1 MAVIEVQV
9 SGDTVT
15 LHVPNGGWSAPFPN
29 AILLDRRPDGG
40 SEILAVGGQ
49 RGPPD
54 PMRHPDAREVQPF
67 TTGQF
72 DADVAAAYIRF
83 LVAQGLA
90 SHLELS
96 KPNLRI
102 TWADWDRVPREAR
115 ADFLRAAMSYASD
128 IHVNGRLAARNSFW
142 RQVLALRPVIEP

>member
-1 MAVIEVQV
+1 MALIEIQV
-9 SGDTVT
+9 SGETVM
-15 LHVPNGGWSAPFPN
+15 LRVPNGGWSAPFPN
-29 AILLDRRPDGG
+29 AIVVDRRRDGG
-40 SEILAVGGQ
+40 KEILAVGGQ
-49 RGPPD
+49 GGPPD
-54 PMRHPDAREVQPF
+54 PMRHPDATEVRPF
-67 TTGQF
+67 AADGF
-72 DADVAAAYIRF
+72 DAEVAAAFIRF

-115 ADFLRAAMSYASD
+115 ADFLRATMSYASD
-128 IHVNGRLAARNSFW
+128 IHVNGRLAAKNSFW